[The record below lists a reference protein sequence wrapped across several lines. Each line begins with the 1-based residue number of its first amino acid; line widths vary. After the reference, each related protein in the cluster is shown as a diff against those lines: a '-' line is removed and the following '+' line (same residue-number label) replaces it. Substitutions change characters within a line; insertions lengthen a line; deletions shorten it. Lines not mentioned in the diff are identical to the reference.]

1 MITQLDN
8 NLEIEKTKKN
18 ALEQYGRWAMLE
30 VTGIPHE
37 DGENCIDII
46 YKICELTSR
55 NTKKSKNEIEKN
67 ATKEKSIKD
76 WLQKCNTHLHKW
88 ITVFWH

>member
-46 YKICELTSR
+46 YKICELTS
-55 NTKKSKNEIEKN
+55 
-67 ATKEKSIKD
+67 
-76 WLQKCNTHLHKW
+76 
-88 ITVFWH
+88 